1 MTVEKLIREYF
12 KFDDI
17 NQTETIE
24 VLPLTI
30 VDLLLDYEK
39 IQVHTIQHILN
50 DGGYKNK
57 ILICYKNEKLQCFK
71 CKQYKELDCF
81 NDNRMKFQLKS
92 QFGKV
97 QLCKECLIERAK
109 INMEAL
115 QYNFEIG
122 KFETIE
128 FKNEKEIIDF
138 YESRR

>member
-1 MTVEKLIREYF
+1 M
-12 KFDDI
+12 
-17 NQTETIE
+17 Q
-24 VLPLTI
+24 
-30 VDLLLDYEK
+30 
-39 IQVHTIQHILN
+39 
-50 DGGYKNK
+50 
-57 ILICYKNEKLQCFK
+57 KLQCFK
-71 CKQYKELDCF
+71 CKQYKELDKF

-109 INMEAL
+109 ENMNDL

-128 FKNEKEIIDF
+128 FKNKQEIREY